1 MKEYSILV
9 GGEAGDGSKKAGLMI
24 AKLLSNYGYRIY
36 IYEDYQSIIK
46 GGHNFSLIRA
56 SKERIL
62 SSREDIDLL
71 LALNEDTFKRHSK
84 KLNDKNNTIYNSDA
98 SSGIKGTGIAI
109 ESIAKELGGIPIMKN
124 TALVAAFA
132 KAVGIDWATVKRVFK
147 AELPI
152 ATGKNLEI
160 AKEAY
165 NRSEEK
171 MKISKISSEKRP
183 LVSGNEAISLGALKS
198 GLEAYVAYPMTP
210 STGILNYMSSVAR
223 ENKLQVFQPEN
234 EIAVINIAIGM
245 AFAGKKTMIGTS
257 GGGFALMNEALSL
270 AAQAETPLVLVEGQ
284 RMGPSTGV
292 PTYGGQSDLLYVL
305 SSGHG
310 DFDKFVVAPG
320 DEGEA
325 FYLTGLALD
334 IAWKYQIPAIVLSD
348 KEMMESTYSFDEK
361 LTQTPP
367 ETKPNLWNG
376 KGEYKRYEITKD
388 GISPMAFPG
397 RKNITVKGTSYEHDE
412 AGITVEDEKSVKAM
426 QDKRILKFKNLKK
439 EVDKIKSVKVYG
451 NKKSTTAV
459 VVWGS
464 VKGPALEAAEKEGFR
479 LIQPTIMSPF
489 PEKQMKEA
497 LKGTRKVFVAEL
509 NSKGQLAE
517 FLKSYGIESKSI
529 LKYTGRPF
537 TAEELIKKIK
547 AHNKNG

>member
-9 GGEAGDGSKKAGLMI
+9 GGEAGEGSKKAGLMI
-24 AKLLSNYGYRIY
+24 AKLLSDFGYRIY
-36 IYEDYQSIIK
+36 IYEDYQSIIR

-56 SKERIL
+56 SKERVL
-62 SSREDIDLL
+62 SSNEGIDFL
-71 LALNEDTFKRHSK
+71 LALNEDTSKRHSK
-84 KLNDKNNTIYNSDA
+84 KLDDKDNMIYNSDA
-98 SSGIKGTGIAI
+98 FSSGKGIGVPI
-109 ESIAKELGGIPIMKN
+109 ESITKELGGIPIMKN

-132 KAVGIDWATVKRVFK
+132 KVAGIDWATVRKVFK

-152 ATGKNLEI
+152 ATDKNLEI
-160 AKEAY
+160 AKGTYDRVE
-165 NRSEEK
+165 RK
-171 MKISKISSEKRP
+171 VKIERLKDGKKP
-183 LVSGNEAISLGALKS
+183 LVSGNEAIALGALKS

-223 ENKLQVFQPEN
+223 DYRLRVFQPEN
-234 EIAVINIAIGM
+234 EIAVVNAAIGM
-245 AFAGKKTMIGTS
+245 AFAGKRTMVGTS

-270 AAQAETPLVLVEGQ
+270 AAQAETPLVVVEGQ

-325 FYLTGLALD
+325 FYLSGLALD
-334 IAWKYQIPAIVLSD
+334 IAWKYQIPAIILSD
-348 KEMMESTYSFDEK
+348 KELAESTYSFDEK
-361 LTQTPP
+361 LAEIPP
-367 ETKPNLWNG
+367 ESKPALWNG
-376 KGEYKRYEITKD
+376 KGVYGRYEITKD

-397 RKNITVKGTSYEHDE
+397 RKGVVVKGTSYEHDE

-426 QDKRILKFKNLKK
+426 QDKRIRKFKTLKK

-451 NKKSTTAV
+451 NKKSTTAL

-464 VKGPALEAAEKEGFR
+464 VKGAALEAAEREGIR
-479 LIQPTIMSPF
+479 LVQPTIMNPF
-489 PEKQMKEA
+489 PEKQMKTA
-497 LKGTRKVFVAEL
+497 LKGVRKTIVAEL
-509 NSKGQLAE
+509 NSKGQLAT
-517 FLKSYGIESKSI
+517 LLRGYGIGSESI

-537 TAEELIKKIK
+537 TADELIKKIK
-547 AHNKNG
+547 SHKKNG